1 MATIK
6 VAFQMWPPQP
16 EIKGQIVEGL
26 DAVLLRINTLT
37 PTLEASES
45 KRTEAHPRLGGLQLS
60 DTYS

>member
-1 MATIK
+1 
-6 VAFQMWPPQP
+6 MWPPQP